1 MPIIDH
7 DSAPPVLPADQT
19 NWKALHRIEDTGGD
33 TGIVAQALRT
43 YPFER
48 LLYAEGDSWFDKFT
62 PLPLSCTDLLSAIRL
77 PAFAGVVDVSHIGD
91 LSREMVTGWQRRQT
105 RAMFDLFDF
114 DAILLSAGGNDLK
127 NVFASLFH
135 EMADQRRRPATANM
149 VPELAALAR
158 GTVDNAPFERVMED
172 IRAFIVLRDGADR
185 ERTRR
190 APLFLHGYDHLQ
202 PRNAPARLF
211 AGSRIGSGPWIYPA
225 LHDAELGA
233 AAMLETARRVIDQL
247 NEHLRRMVASLPTD
261 ANVWL
266 LDQRG
271 LLTLAKPGSTG
282 ASGDWMDEIHPT
294 SAGFTKLAQQRWNPW
309 LAQTLGLL

>member
-1 MPIIDH
+1 MPIID
-7 DSAPPVLPADQT
+7 SRSVLPVRPADQT
-19 NWKALHRIEDTGGD
+19 TWKALHRIEDTGGD
-33 TGIVAQALRT
+33 TGIVAQALQT

-62 PLPLSCTDLLSAIRL
+62 PLPLSGTDLLSAIRL

-91 LSREMVTGWQRRQT
+91 LSREMVSGWQRRQT

-135 EMADQRRRPATANM
+135 EMADRRRRPATAPM
-149 VPELAALAR
+149 APELAALAR
-158 GTVDNAPFERVMED
+158 GSVDNAPFERVMED
-172 IRAFIVLRDGADR
+172 IRAFIALRDGADR

-190 APLFLHGYDHLQ
+190 APLFLHGYDYLQ
-202 PRNAPARLF
+202 PRDAPARLF
-211 AGSRIGSGPWIYPA
+211 AGSRLGSGPWIYPA
-225 LHDAELGA
+225 LHDAGLSGTE
-233 AAMLETARRVIDQL
+233 MCETARRVIDQL
-247 NEHLRRMVASLPTD
+247 NEHLRRLIASLPAD

-266 LDQRG
+266 LNQRG
-271 LLTLAKPGSTG
+271 LLTLAELGSTG

-294 SAGFTKLAQQRWNPW
+294 SAGFTKLAQQRWSPW
-309 LAQTLGLL
+309 LAQSLSLL

>member
-1 MPIIDH
+1 MPIID
-7 DSAPPVLPADQT
+7 SRSVLPVRPADQT
-19 NWKALHRIEDTGGD
+19 IWKALHRIEDTGGD
-33 TGIVAQALRT
+33 TGIVAQALQT

-62 PLPLSCTDLLSAIRL
+62 PLPLSGTDLLSAIRL

-91 LSREMVTGWQRRQT
+91 LSREMVSGWQRRQT

-135 EMADQRRRPATANM
+135 EMADRRRRPATAPM
-149 VPELAALAR
+149 APELAALAR
-158 GTVDNAPFERVMED
+158 GSVDNAPFERVMED
-172 IRAFIVLRDGADR
+172 IRAFIALRDGADR

-190 APLFLHGYDHLQ
+190 APLFLHGYDYLQ
-202 PRNAPARLF
+202 PRDAPARLF
-211 AGSRIGSGPWIYPA
+211 AGSRLGSGPWIYPA
-225 LHDAELGA
+225 LHDAGLSGTE
-233 AAMLETARRVIDQL
+233 MRETARRVIDQL
-247 NEHLRRMVASLPTD
+247 NEHLRRLIASLPAD

-271 LLTLAKPGSTG
+271 LLTLAEPGSTG

-294 SAGFTKLAQQRWNPW
+294 SAGFTKLAQQRWSPW
-309 LAQTLGLL
+309 LAQSLGLL